1 MNIPSPFA
9 FTKRATEI
17 NKTNVEKKLKIEKEI
32 REKGKRSIEKELKE
46 IDSIAREVAQDII
59 NNIED
64 NIIEAMNNNEY
75 RFKIGEYCISYGKL
89 HRHKYRK
96 FIIIHLRNMARS
108 DKNLKLY
115 NFGSAMEDFPYLKQ
129 LKYIFYCEIP

>member
-1 MNIPSPFA
+1 MNIISPFA
-9 FTKRATEI
+9 FVKKATEI

-32 REKGKRSIEKELKE
+32 REKGKRSIETELKE
-46 IDSIAREVAQDII
+46 INNISKEFAIDII
-59 NNIED
+59 NNIEN

-75 RFKIGEYCISYGKL
+75 KFKIGEYCISYDKL

-96 FIIIHLRNMARS
+96 FILIHLRNMARRN
-108 DKNLKLY
+108 KNLKLY
-115 NFGSAMEDFPYLKQ
+115 NFGSAKEDFPYLKQ